1 MFGVEDIREIQKPMT
16 EMEPILKK
24 SAALRRADSE
34 VGEQIDEYKSQLR
47 ELKTTLE
54 QVEIMLIARRAS
66 LEACRSQLAAASLW
80 VATCQRTR

>member
-1 MFGVEDIREIQKPMT
+1 MFGVDDIREIQAPMM

-24 SAALRRADSE
+24 AAALRADSE

-80 VATCQRTR
+80 VAACQRTR